1 MGNHTSTKAESLQA
15 KRDISVLQGLLLGC
29 PVAAAQIHTA
39 PHTSVTARWERTEH
53 RLHTL
58 AMTAHTGHQK
68 YGCTHSGA
76 LMVQMSSKTGFFS
89 SSIGLLD
96 GLKEQR
102 FYLSAR
108 GLTKYPFVWFYR
120 LIYFIPLA
128 LSIKITWRLLTA
140 WVIMLLSAPSS
151 PYLEISRSTKIDK
164 YDESKVMIKVGNQ
177 KIQKIEVKW
186 GLALKCSENN
196 C

>member
-39 PHTSVTARWERTEH
+39 RHTSITVRWERTEH
-53 RLHTL
+53 QLDTL

-68 YGCTHSGA
+68 HGCTDSGA
-76 LMVQMSSKTGFFS
+76 LRVQVSSKTGFFS
-89 SSIGLLD
+89 SSVGLLD
-96 GLKEQR
+96 GLKEHR
-102 FYLSAR
+102 FYLAAR
-108 GLTKYPFVWFYR
+108 GLTKHPFVWFYR

-128 LSIKITWRLLTA
+128 FSVKMTWLLLTA
-140 WVIMLLSAPSS
+140 WVFMLFSAPSS

-164 YDESKVMIKVGNQ
+164 YVESRWEIS
-177 KIQKIEVKW
+177 EW
-186 GLALKCSENN
+186 RLALKC
-196 C
+196 